1 MIDGFTHLIENNDD
15 SQRHLEENRNKFESD
30 AQFLLNQMKR
40 GERLTAKTVVQKYG
54 IADRRLRDLE
64 NEGKC
69 KKEWKLNE
77 AGKRLYVEYFCE
89 IPRPQTKQNIV
100 NFYQQKLAL

>member
-1 MIDGFTHLIENNDD
+1 MNEIVHDQENNED
-15 SQRHLEENRNKFESD
+15 SQRHLQENSDKFETD
-30 AQFLLNQMKR
+30 CQFLLKQMLR

-64 NEGKC
+64 IAGKC

-89 IPRPQTKQNIV
+89 IAKPPTKLQV
-100 NFYQQKLAL
+100 VARWTEQKLF